1 MKVDILSR
9 KDQVNTKEDNKD
21 VRLPKEELWTRKTT
35 VEVIMLKKI
44 TAMEKLEKLEEI
56 KRNNTREQEVV
67 QALEKDNG
75 LSWEQNKI
83 VYMEG
88 RIYIP
93 NNKKLKKKI
102 LQENHDSV
110 DVGHP
115 GQQRM
120 MELLKQNY
128 WWPGLKEDIR
138 KYM

>member
-9 KDQVNTKEDNKD
+9 KDQVNMKKYNKD
-21 VRLPKEELWTRKTT
+21 VWLLKEELWTRKTIA
-35 VEVIMLKKI
+35 EVTMLEKTTIMD
-44 TAMEKLEKLEEI
+44 KLEILEKT

-67 QALEKDNG
+67 QALEKDDE
-75 LSWEQNKI
+75 LSWEQDRI

-93 NNKKLKKKI
+93 NNKKLKEKI
-102 LQENHDSV
+102 LQENYDSV
-110 DVGHP
+110 DMGYL

-128 WWPGLKEDIR
+128 W
-138 KYM
+138 

>member
-9 KDQVNTKEDNKD
+9 KYQVNMKEYNKD
-21 VRLPKEELWTRKTT
+21 VWLLKEELWTRKIIA
-35 VEVIMLKKI
+35 EVTMLEKTIIMD
-44 TAMEKLEKLEEI
+44 KLEILEGT

-67 QALEKDNG
+67 QALEKDDG
-75 LSWEQNKI
+75 LSWEQDRI

-93 NNKKLKKKI
+93 NNKKLKEKI
-102 LQENHDSV
+102 LQENYDSV
-110 DVGHP
+110 DMGYL

-128 WWPGLKEDIR
+128 W
-138 KYM
+138 